1 MSGARLAEVLEAD
14 YEKLR
19 AALGH
24 DGFLE
29 LAAAYVA
36 ARNCHLY
43 TVGNL
48 NSRQFALAFS
58 KSESVNDFPQLCSIT
73 A

>member
-1 MSGARLAEVLEAD
+1 MEEDNA
-14 YEKLR
+14 
-19 AALGH
+19 AALDLGIVME
-24 DGFLE
+24 GT
-29 LAAAYVA
+29 AAEYVA

>member
-1 MSGARLAEVLEAD
+1 MEEDNA
-14 YEKLR
+14 
-19 AALGH
+19 AALDLGIVME
-24 DGFLE
+24 GT
-29 LAAAYVA
+29 AAEHVA

-43 TVGNL
+43 NVGNL